1 MRICLVVHGFPPVE
15 RTGVEN
21 YSLGLARSLARAGH
35 RVEVFV
41 PRKDPVLADLALR
54 REERDGF
61 SINWIT
67 NNRDPLDAREA
78 LLVKDLKAP
87 FSAFLER
94 ERPEVVH
101 FHHLI
106 KLGIGLVQVVQ
117 ERGLPTVY
125 TAHDYYP
132 ICHRY
137 TLLRPDL
144 SRCDVR
150 GDSRACAHCDLA
162 LGHLNAQQGL
172 GDYHAGVLRS
182 QLSAPAWERLSG
194 ILAQRAEENGVAAG
208 TVKKAVELRT
218 ELDRLR
224 AEAYGRFD
232 LVLSPSRFLIDELA
246 RGGFEK
252 GRILH
257 QPLGFDN
264 ADLAGLSPLQAIG
277 GRVRFAFLGGLAKHK
292 GVHVLLEAFARL
304 PGGAELSVWGG
315 SSDRAYVELIRA
327 RAGEVGAQY
336 RGTYERADLPRILAE
351 VDAVVVPSLWVENY
365 PLVIRE
371 AFSAGRPVL
380 ASRLGA
386 LAESV
391 RDGVDGILFAPGDA
405 QDLARALAR
414 CVDEPE
420 LLQRLARGIQAPKTV
435 AEETRELCAHYERLV
450 RSKRGAE
457 PKGDLPASLQGTLA
471 RFDALAAL
479 PARELLVNVLTG
491 LDGLREAWAD

>member
-336 RGTYERADLPRILAE
+336 RGTYERADLPRILARWTR
-351 VDAVVVPSLWVENY
+351 S
-365 PLVIRE
+365 
-371 AFSAGRPVL
+371 SCRPCG
-380 ASRLGA
+380 SR
-386 LAESV
+386 
-391 RDGVDGILFAPGDA
+391 
-405 QDLARALAR
+405 
-414 CVDEPE
+414 
-420 LLQRLARGIQAPKTV
+420 T
-435 AEETRELCAHYERLV
+435 TR
-450 RSKRGAE
+450 S
-457 PKGDLPASLQGTLA
+457 
-471 RFDALAAL
+471 
-479 PARELLVNVLTG
+479 
-491 LDGLREAWAD
+491 